1 MKIGNDPKK
10 YMDPNDKDSN
20 DQEGITIG
28 GLSIPYTWIII
39 GVGVVAMVGIFVS
52 VMVNGE
58 SNAAP
63 DPDSEVVET
72 LDEQDNEEEQVEEDS
87 KDRMWDSY
95 LEDAAGTEDVS
106 EEDVSDTDAPEDDED
121 EEGSA
126 DEGAGDSTDEP
137 EAPTVTDE
145 EMAETIK
152 AFLTAFQIYGPG
164 DTEQARYDR
173 IYPYVTEELANE
185 LVPNRGAEDAA
196 PSIDVTH
203 ELEEIR
209 IDPREG
215 VDNEY
220 VATIIFTREGMGE
233 VLKYTDVYTIR
244 TNGERVT
251 AATIRSSTWE

>member
-1 MKIGNDPKK
+1 MKIGNDPSK
-10 YMDPNDKDSN
+10 YKDTKDKQSN

-28 GLSIPYTWIII
+28 GLFIPYNWIII
-39 GVGVVAMVGIFVS
+39 GVGVVAMVGLFVG
-52 VMVNGE
+52 VMSSDG
-58 SNAAP
+58 SNEAP

-72 LDEQDNEEEQVEEDS
+72 PDEQGKEEDS
-87 KDRMWDSY
+87 KDRMWDNF
-95 LEDAAGTEDVS
+95 LDDTAGT
-106 EEDVSDTDAPEDDED
+106 EDVSDTDAPED

-126 DEGAGDSTDEP
+126 DEDEVAGEHTDEP

-152 AFLTAFQIYGPG
+152 AFLTAFQIDGQG
-164 DTEQARYDR
+164 DTAQGRYDR

-203 ELEEIR
+203 ELEEIHV
-209 IDPREG
+209 DPREG

-220 VATIIFTREGMGE
+220 VVTIIYTREAMSE
-233 VLKYTDVYTIR
+233 VLKFTDVYTIR

-251 AATIRSSTWE
+251 AAIIRSSSWE

>member
-10 YMDPNDKDSN
+10 YMDPNDKESS
-20 DQEGITIG
+20 DQQGITIG
-28 GLSIPYTWIII
+28 GLSIPYTWVII
-39 GVGVVAMVGIFVS
+39 GVGVIAIVGLVIG
-52 VMVNGE
+52 VMTSDE

-72 LDEQDNEEEQVEEDS
+72 PDEQGNEEDS

-95 LEDAAGTEDVS
+95 LEDDAGT
-106 EEDVSDTDAPEDDED
+106 EDVSDTDASED

-126 DEGAGDSTDEP
+126 DEGDSTDAAEVT
-137 EAPTVTDE
+137 TVTDE

-164 DTEQARYDR
+164 DTEQNRYDR

-185 LVPNRGAEDAA
+185 LVPNRGAEDAG

-203 ELEEIR
+203 ELEDIR
-209 IDPREG
+209 IDPVEG

-220 VATIIFTREGMGE
+220 VATIIYTRETMNE

-251 AATIRSSTWE
+251 AATIRSSSWE

>member
-20 DQEGITIG
+20 DQQGITIG

-39 GVGVVAMVGIFVS
+39 GVGVVAMVGLFVG
-52 VMVNGE
+52 VMSRDG
-58 SNAAP
+58 SNEDP

-72 LDEQDNEEEQVEEDS
+72 LDEEEQAEEDS
-87 KDRMWDSY
+87 KDRMWDSF
-95 LEDAAGTEDVS
+95 LDDTAGTEDVS
-106 EEDVSDTDAPEDDED
+106 DADAPED

-126 DEGAGDSTDEP
+126 GEGAGDDTDEP

-152 AFLTAFQIYGPG
+152 AFLTAFQIHGPG
-164 DTEQARYDR
+164 DTSQDRYDS
-173 IYPYVTEELANE
+173 IYPYVTEELANK
-185 LVPNRGAEDAA
+185 LVPNRGAEDAGA
-196 PSIDVTH
+196 GPSIDVTH
-203 ELEEIR
+203 ELEDIR
-209 IDPREG
+209 IDPVEG

-220 VATIIFTREGMGE
+220 VATIIYTREAMSE
-233 VLKYTDVYTIR
+233 VLKFTDVYTIR
-244 TNGERVT
+244 TNGERIT

>member
-10 YMDPNDKDSN
+10 YMDPKDKQSN
-20 DQEGITIG
+20 DQQGITIG
-28 GLSIPYTWIII
+28 SQFIPYTWVII
-39 GVGVVAMVGIFVS
+39 GVGVVAMVGLFIG
-52 VMVNGE
+52 VMGMTSDE

-63 DPDSEVVET
+63 NPDSEVVET
-72 LDEQDNEEEQVEEDS
+72 PDEQDNEADS
-87 KDRMWDSY
+87 KGRMWDSF
-95 LEDAAGTEDVS
+95 LDDTAGTEDVS
-106 EEDVSDTDAPEDDED
+106 DADAPED

-126 DEGAGDSTDEP
+126 DEVAGDDTDEP

-152 AFLTAFQIYGPG
+152 AFLTAYQIHGPD
-164 DTEQARYDR
+164 DTSQDRYDS
-173 IYPYVTEELANE
+173 IYPYVTEELANK
-185 LVPNRGAEDAA
+185 LVPNRGAEDAGA
-196 PSIDVTH
+196 GPSIDVTH
-203 ELEEIR
+203 ELEDIR

-220 VATIIFTREGMGE
+220 VATIIYTREAMSE
-233 VLKYTDVYTIR
+233 VLKFTDVYTIR

>member
-10 YMDPNDKDSN
+10 YMDPKDKQSS
-20 DQEGITIG
+20 DQQGITIG

-52 VMVNGE
+52 VMTSDE

-72 LDEQDNEEEQVEEDS
+72 LDEQDKEEGS
-87 KDRMWDSY
+87 KDRMWDSF
-95 LEDAAGTEDVS
+95 LDDTAGTK
-106 EEDVSDTDAPEDDED
+106 DVSDADAPEDDE
-121 EEGSA
+121 GSA
-126 DEGAGDSTDEP
+126 DEVAGDDTDEP

-152 AFLTAFQIYGPG
+152 AFLTAFQIHGPS
-164 DTEQARYDR
+164 DTTQDRYDS
-173 IYPYVTEELANE
+173 IYPYVTEELANK
-185 LVPNRGAEDAA
+185 LVPNRGAEDAGA
-196 PSIDVTH
+196 GPSIDVTH
-203 ELEEIR
+203 ELEDIR

-220 VATIIFTREGMGE
+220 VATIIYTREAMSE
-233 VLKYTDVYTIR
+233 VLKFTDVYTIR